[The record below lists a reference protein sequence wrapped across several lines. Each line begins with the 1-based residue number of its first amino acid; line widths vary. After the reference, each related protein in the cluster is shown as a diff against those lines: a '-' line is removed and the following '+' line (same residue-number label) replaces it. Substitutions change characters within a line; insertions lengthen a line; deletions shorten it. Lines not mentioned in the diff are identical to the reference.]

1 MENKEIKDIDNKEI
15 KNIKDKELII
25 TPLVTVSTYCYEDKC
40 CPGFLVQYK
49 DNKILLDCGSG
60 ISKNLNLPND
70 LNNLTIIISHL
81 HPDHYGELLS
91 IASTSYVFNKL
102 GYLNDRIKVYIPK
115 GDKINVSE
123 DYKDTDGWSA
133 SRTVE
138 KNLIDYDYLLSL
150 EKESYLQFIP
160 YEQRDKLYFD
170 DLEISFSKNPH
181 PIITYSTK
189 LETEGIKL
197 VYSSDTGY
205 KYNCLEEFA
214 KNANLLICES
224 TFLRGQIRNGNNH
237 LFAYEAAKIAKN
249 ANVDMLLLTHFWPSI
264 DKQNYC
270 NEAKEIFLNTQPAQ
284 EGKKLILR
292 RK

>member
-1 MENKEIKDIDNKEI
+1 MENKE
-15 KNIKDKELII
+15 LIV
-25 TPLVTVSTYCYEDKC
+25 TPLGTVSTYCYDDKN

-49 DNKILLDCGSG
+49 ENKILLDCGNG
-60 ISKNLNLPND
+60 ISKYLNLPND

-91 IASTSYVFNKL
+91 IAQTSYVFNKL
-102 GYLNDRIKVYIPK
+102 GHLNERIKVYIPE
-115 GDKINVSE
+115 GDKITVIE
-123 DYKDTDGWSA
+123 DYIDTDGWSA
-133 SRTVE
+133 SRMVE
-138 KNLIDYDYLLSL
+138 KNLIDFDYLLNL

-160 YEQRDKLYFD
+160 YREKDKLNFD
-170 DLEISFSKNPH
+170 DLQISFARNPH
-181 PIITYSTK
+181 PIITYSIK

-205 KYNCLEEFA
+205 KGNCLETFS
-214 KNANLLICES
+214 KNADLLICES

-249 ANVDMLLLTHFWPSI
+249 ANVDSLLLTHFWPSI
-264 DKQNYC
+264 DKQNYVE
-270 NEAKEIFLNTQPAQ
+270 EAIEIFANTKAAQ